1 MVQFRVC
8 KSLHASLSTRESVL
22 ERPGSK
28 GVRAGCKGPVIDLGP
43 SDLTSNDKGAD
54 LQICLAM
61 VALWFPDQLR
71 RSKLKVCAA
80 ERGGWRGQSD
90 NRLCRVSGK
99 GVIYADYKSRA
110 HQDDAKSEGHKD
122 RVTLGDAVVPS
133 SQQIHRRSDTEESA
147 ESFGWGHVC
156 AVGPDNDLLA
166 DRWVIACAIWIVEAP
181 KAKGYQARHD
191 PDDQRHPDD
200 ESVALIHEQVT

>member
-1 MVQFRVC
+1 VQFRVR
-8 KSLHASLSTRESVL
+8 KSLHASLAAREFVP

-28 GVRAGCKGPVIDLGP
+28 SVRAGCKGPVIDPGP
-43 SDLTSNDKGAD
+43 SNLTLNDKGAD

-71 RSKLKVCAA
+71 RSKLKIYAA
-80 ERGGWRGQSD
+80 ERGGRRGQSE
-90 NRLCRVSGK
+90 NRLCRISGK

-133 SQQIHRRSDTEESA
+133 SQQIHRRSDSEESA
-147 ESFGWGHVC
+147 ESFG
-156 AVGPDNDLLA
+156 
-166 DRWVIACAIWIVEAP
+166 
-181 KAKGYQARHD
+181 
-191 PDDQRHPDD
+191 
-200 ESVALIHEQVT
+200 